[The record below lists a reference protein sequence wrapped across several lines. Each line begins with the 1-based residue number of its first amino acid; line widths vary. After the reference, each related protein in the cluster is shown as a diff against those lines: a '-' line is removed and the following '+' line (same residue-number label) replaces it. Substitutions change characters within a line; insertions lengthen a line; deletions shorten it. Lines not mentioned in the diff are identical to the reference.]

1 LEQEKKNRHDER
13 LGRISAEKKMAEVL
27 FFVMCR
33 YILFG
38 SDPWQLHHH
47 PQLLQERHP
56 AGVGTLL
63 PIGTIRSVFK
73 DRRGAPRQGC
83 LVPGA
88 LARLELSP
96 GVQARDSLQGLGS
109 FSHLWLIFVFHQN
122 TNTAT
127 LLVCFRWHLS
137 AAPLIPLPLQLFWYA
152 LLKHQETA
160 SQASAAGS
168 IEQGLP
174 AWCAATVPDHFPG
187 VKWKIAPPRLGGKK
201 VGVFATRSPH
211 RPNPIG
217 LTLASIVAIEE
228 QPPCIV
234 LSGVDLLDGTPVLDI
249 KPYIPNYDSV
259 PAGSTRIPDWIANQ
273 EASYEHVWF
282 SEDCVASVEALT
294 SELRVFA
301 NTHALYTSIQQVCCE
316 EKNHSFLDRFFLWII
331 LIRHYMH
338 MTTEL

>member
-1 LEQEKKNRHDER
+1 
-13 LGRISAEKKMAEVL
+13 M
-27 FFVMCR
+27 
-33 YILFG
+33 
-38 SDPWQLHHH
+38 
-47 PQLLQERHP
+47 
-56 AGVGTLL
+56 
-63 PIGTIRSVFK
+63 
-73 DRRGAPRQGC
+73 
-83 LVPGA
+83 
-88 LARLELSP
+88 
-96 GVQARDSLQGLGS
+96 
-109 FSHLWLIFVFHQN
+109 
-122 TNTAT
+122 
-127 LLVCFRWHLS
+127 
-137 AAPLIPLPLQLFWYA
+137 
-152 LLKHQETA
+152 
-160 SQASAAGS
+160 
-168 IEQGLP
+168 
-174 AWCAATVPDHFPG
+174 
-187 VKWKIAPPRLGGKK
+187 
-201 VGVFATRSPH
+201 GVFATRSPH